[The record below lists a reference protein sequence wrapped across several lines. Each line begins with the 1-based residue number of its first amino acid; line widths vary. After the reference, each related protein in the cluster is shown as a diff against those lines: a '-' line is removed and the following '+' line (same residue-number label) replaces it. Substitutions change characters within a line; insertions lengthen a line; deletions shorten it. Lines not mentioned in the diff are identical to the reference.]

1 MTHGQKLATLMNAG
15 RLLNRKGIIA
25 GGFVRDCVF
34 NKVPKDMDIL
44 VPLPAWAI
52 NAPFNPDYFVDVA
65 RGVMA
70 VFGLEPDVPE
80 FIERQGVYGNIGH
93 NRKHHFLAIKS
104 LGGMEPGGQ
113 PIDVIFS
120 EGFEVDTAEEFI
132 NDKFDLDI
140 CKGYIEPNGLI
151 NAHQMIQAKR
161 QRYQLLSNRG
171 GALDM
176 IDRVSHLS
184 AKYPWLKVRVDGEG
198 IGWNTVGYVLRYA
211 QMKGVLDYAAG
222 EILQAEG
229 PGIAWD
235 EVGLNNREGGGA
247 ALRGLAQANV

>member
-1 MTHGQKLATLMNAG
+1 
-15 RLLNRKGIIA
+15 
-25 GGFVRDCVF
+25 
-34 NKVPKDMDIL
+34 
-44 VPLPAWAI
+44 
-52 NAPFNPDYFVDVA
+52 
-65 RGVMA
+65 
-70 VFGLEPDVPE
+70 
-80 FIERQGVYGNIGH
+80 
-93 NRKHHFLAIKS
+93 
-104 LGGMEPGGQ
+104 MEPGGQ

-151 NAHQMIQAKR
+151 NAHQMILAKR

-171 GALDM
+171 GAFDM

-198 IGWNTVGYVLRYA
+198 VGWDSAGYVLRYA

-229 PGIAWD
+229 PGVAGD
-235 EVGLNNREGGGA
+235 EVGLNNGEGGRA